1 MRHIELFAARLL
13 GEADDLGVPHNNDVD
28 IMKFINL
35 VFWVAGVIAV
45 IIVIIAGINY
55 SLSSGD
61 PAKTA
66 SAKNAILYSVIGLV
80 IISSAIAITGYI
92 IGKVSVEDFYK
103 VFNYWSVDIWTIRN
117 INSACFCN

>member
-28 IMKFINL
+28 IMKIINL

-55 SLSSGD
+55 SLSS
-61 PAKTA
+61 
-66 SAKNAILYSVIGLV
+66 KNAILYSVIGLV

-92 IGKVSVEDFYK
+92 IGKV
-103 VFNYWSVDIWTIRN
+103 
-117 INSACFCN
+117 

>member
-28 IMKFINL
+28 IMKIINL
-35 VFWVAGVIAV
+35 VFWVAGVIA
-45 IIVIIAGINY
+45 VIIAGINY

-80 IISSAIAITGYI
+80 IVSSAIAITGYI
-92 IGKVSVEDFYK
+92 IGKV
-103 VFNYWSVDIWTIRN
+103 
-117 INSACFCN
+117 